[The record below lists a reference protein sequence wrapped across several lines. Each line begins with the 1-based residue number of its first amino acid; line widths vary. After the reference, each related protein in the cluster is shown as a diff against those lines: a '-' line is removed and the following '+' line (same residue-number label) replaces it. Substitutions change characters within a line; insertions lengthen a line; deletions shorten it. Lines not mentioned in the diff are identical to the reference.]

1 MKKLFLISFL
11 FLFQLSFAQKFYVGV
26 DAAYLMPFVPDVIG
40 VNSENQSIFITPSSG
55 GITYTSS
62 SSYNAV
68 KGSYNS
74 GNSVGGFIGYRLNEN
89 ISIET
94 GMNYLY
100 SNEYVYSTSSSN
112 TQISSFTAPP
122 QITNSMGVYDYKTK
136 SNMLNI
142 YPALK
147 FSIPNKSF
155 TTYLRTGFIY
165 SITSIINDRNSVSG
179 NQTIEQSR
187 NKYGNSYGLFA
198 SLGIEKKLD
207 NHLKIFAEWT
217 LRYQTFSPIK
227 ERYTKDIENGVDK
240 LPSMNVSQIERE
252 YVDSYSSTYNG
263 TGPST
268 DPNQPTKV
276 FASKQTFGSMGL
288 QVGIIYEFGFKKAP
302 VTK

>member
-11 FLFQLSFAQKFYVGV
+11 FLFQLSFAQKFYVGI

-112 TQISSFTAPP
+112 TQISNYTTPP
-122 QITNSMGVYDYKTK
+122 QVSNTMGVYNYKTK

-198 SLGIEKKLD
+198 SIGIEKKLD
-207 NHLKIFAEWT
+207 NHLKLFAEWT
-217 LRYQTFSPIK
+217 LRYQTFSPTK

-240 LPSMNVSQIERE
+240 LPGMNVSQIERE
-252 YVDSYSSTYNG
+252 YVDSYSSNSNG
-263 TGPST
+263 SSLST
-268 DPNQPTKV
+268 DPNQPSKV
-276 FASKQTFGSMGL
+276 ISSKQSFNSMGL
-288 QVGIIYEFGFKKAP
+288 QVGIIYEFGFNKTAIKK
-302 VTK
+302 